1 MRITEI
7 RIRHLRLPLD
17 PPFPAAW
24 DPVPRTEAR
33 PTVVEVRTDE
43 GLVGVG
49 GGDDLAGFE
58 RHGHLLVG
66 TDPLAIERQVRV
78 LETLAFH
85 GGRPWPVEAALWD
98 LLGQVA
104 GLPVARLLGGATDR
118 VPAYASTG
126 ALRAPAERV
135 EVALAAVEHGYAA
148 LKLRVDPRHLD
159 AGLQEV
165 AAVRDAVGP
174 DVALMV
180 DLNQAWRMPGD
191 PRHPLPLAVARRAAA
206 RLAEL
211 EVTWLEEPLAGD
223 DLDGLRALRAT
234 GLVPVAGGEMAR
246 GLGALL
252 DLLAADAYDVYQPD
266 VVLACGLTR
275 ARSFA
280 DLVHARGRRFSPHTW
295 SDGLGLLANL
305 HVAAAV
311 GAGPFLEVPWDPPGW
326 TPARRDPMLVA
337 PLDIGP
343 DGALAVPDRPGL
355 GAELD
360 HDRVAALTVAER
372 VVR

>member
-7 RIRHLRLPLD
+7 RVRRLRVPLD
-17 PPFPAAW
+17 PPFVAAW
-24 DPVPRTEAR
+24 DPVPRAVVR
-33 PTVVEVRTDE
+33 PTLVEVRTDE
-43 GLVGVG
+43 GVVGVG

-58 RHGHLLVG
+58 RFAHLLIG

-78 LETLAFH
+78 LETVAFH
-85 GGRPWPVEAALWD
+85 GGRPWPAEAALWD
-98 LLGQVA
+98 VLGQVA
-104 GLPVARLLGGATDR
+104 GQPVARLLGGATDR
-118 VPAYASTG
+118 VAAYASTG
-126 ALRAPAERV
+126 ALRSPTERV
-135 EVALAAVEHGYAA
+135 EVALAAVAHGFRA
-148 LKLRVDPRHLD
+148 LKLRVDPRRLD
-159 AGLQEV
+159 AGLDVV

-180 DLNQAWRMPGD
+180 DLNQAWRMAGD
-191 PRHPLPLAVARRAAA
+191 TRHPAPLAVARRAGA
-206 RLAEL
+206 RLAEIGI
-211 EVTWLEEPLAGD
+211 TWLEEPLD
-223 DLDGLRALRAT
+223 DHDHGSLRALRAT

-246 GLGALL
+246 GFRALV

-295 SDGLGLLANL
+295 SDGMGLLANL

-311 GAGPFLEVPWDPPGW
+311 DAGPFLEVPWDPPGW
-326 TPARRDPMLVA
+326 TPARRDPMFVE
-337 PLDIGP
+337 PLDIDD
-343 DGALAVPDRPGL
+343 DGALAVPDAPGL
-355 GAELD
+355 GAALD
-360 HDRVAALTVAER
+360 HDRIAAHVDEEL